1 MMYRECE
8 NCGASLDPGDKFHEH
23 RGVVVCSFFLEEL
36 NESEEFV
43 E

>member
-1 MMYRECE
+1 MMYREYE
-8 NCGASLDPGDKFHEH
+8 NCGASLDPGDKFHKH

-36 NESEEFV
+36 NESDEFV